1 MFRFPPV
8 MRRAAP
14 HSRLRPSVR
23 PLVAVAAGVTLYM
36 AAPALADEIGT
47 MAKRLAEL
55 RGQVE
60 SMSDE
65 LSARKNELQE
75 QLRSYAR
82 QKAEIELEIQRDDTR
97 LAKTRQAV
105 AQKQAEVEALKSQ
118 NQALGPTFDKQVGAV
133 RAYVAQSLPF
143 RTKERLAEL
152 DKLSEQVKSGLL
164 TPPRALN
171 RLWGFMEDELRMT
184 RESGLFSQPVIVEG
198 KEQLADVVRLGMVM
212 LYYRTP
218 DEKFGS
224 TVRDNNGAWQFR
236 TIEGDAE
243 RKQVRT
249 LFDTFKKQIRT
260 GYFEL
265 PSALPGMPKQ

>member
-1 MFRFPPV
+1 MFRFSPV
-8 MRRAAP
+8 MRAEAP
-14 HSRLRPSVR
+14 HGRLRSSAR
-23 PLVAVAAGVTLYM
+23 RLLVVAG
-36 AAPALADEIGT
+36 ALVVASPVFADELGT
-47 MAKRLAEL
+47 MAKRLSEL
-55 RGQVE
+55 RGEVE
-60 SMSDE
+60 SMSDQ

-105 AQKQAEVEALKSQ
+105 GQKKAEVEALRTQSQ
-118 NQALGPTFDKQVGAV
+118 SLGPTFEKQVAAI
-133 RAYVAQSLPF
+133 RAYVEGSLPF
-143 RTKERLAEL
+143 RTKERVSEL

-164 TPPRALN
+164 SPPRALN

-184 RESGLFSQPVIVEG
+184 RESGLFSQPVMVDG

-218 DEKFGS
+218 TEQFGS
-224 TVRDNNGAWQFR
+224 TVQENGAWRFR
-236 TIEGDAE
+236 SIEDDAE
-243 RKQVRT
+243 RKQVRN

-260 GYFEL
+260 GFFEL
-265 PSALPGMPKQ
+265 PSALPGASSK